1 MPEIGINLDAVI
13 SSQDVYD
20 LLMVTMKKYPHK
32 GKLNVLQERH
42 NYPIMNRMFRS
53 DRMFIR
59 GGTAISEKLMIDENG
74 AAKMVQPFAE
84 HEGNV
89 VDVMAT
95 MEIPWRQA
103 QTNWDIEKG
112 EILRNAAGKFTGN
125 SVVQIV
131 DITKI
136 RRASSDLSMANL
148 IERLGWK
155 SPTSAADKLNP
166 FGIFYWL
173 MAITTEQ
180 VAASNGGDHIGTHPT
195 WASNTAG
202 IDSSDDKY
210 ALWRS
215 YADVWDNN
223 TPTITNDDIRKM
235 VRMHRHL
242 EFQVPMNARDWESET
257 FSDYQAYVSES
268 RLEAMEERARENNQS
283 LGADLGKFSG
293 QVVIKGTPVNWAKDI
308 DDVSSDPLVLLNHN
322 HWNVFVL
329 EGDNF
334 AESTVPGDRRQHR
347 MTTTFTDLTFNI
359 GTLNRRKC
367 GGRID
372 YVE

>member
-1 MPEIGINLDAVI
+1 MAGINLDVAVA
-13 SSQDVYD
+13 SQSVYD
-20 LLMVTMKKYPHK
+20 LLKITLRNYPHK

-42 NYPIMNRMFRS
+42 NFPIMNRLFRK
-53 DRMFIR
+53 DRMLIR

-74 AAKMVQPFAE
+74 AAKMVQPFSE

-89 VDVMAT
+89 VDVMGT
-95 MEIPWRQA
+95 MELPWRQS

-112 EILRNAAGKFTGN
+112 EILRNRAGQFTGN

-131 DITKI
+131 DIVKT

-148 IERLGWK
+148 IEGLGWK
-155 SPTSAADKLNP
+155 CPTSTADKLNP
-166 FGIFYWL
+166 TGVFYWL
-173 MAITTEQ
+173 PPITSAQ
-180 VAASNGGDHIGTHPT
+180 VAAGTGGDHVATNPVGFNDTGGMD
-195 WASNTAG
+195 A
-202 IDSSDDKY
+202 SDDTY

-215 YADVWDNN
+215 YVDVWDND
-223 TPTITNDDIRKM
+223 TPTCTDGDVRAM

-242 EFQVPMNARDWESET
+242 KFDVPMNARDWVSET
-257 FSDYQAYVSES
+257 FSDFQGYLSEA
-268 RLEAMEERARENNQS
+268 RLESFEERARANNES
-283 LGADLGKFSG
+283 LQADLGKFSG
-293 QVVIKGTPVNWAKDI
+293 KVVVKGTPLNWSEEI
-308 DDVSSDPLVLLNHN
+308 DKVTSDPLVLMNHK
-322 HWNVFVL
+322 HWYVFVL

-359 GTLNRRKC
+359 GTLNRRLC